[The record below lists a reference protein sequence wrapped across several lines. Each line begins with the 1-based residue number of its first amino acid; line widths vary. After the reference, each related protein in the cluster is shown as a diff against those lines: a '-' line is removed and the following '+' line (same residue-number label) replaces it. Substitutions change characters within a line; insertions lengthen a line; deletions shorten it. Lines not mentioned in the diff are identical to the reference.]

1 MPRQGFDSSHLLWF
15 HILPHPHPNFY
26 PLYPRRVATVNNEQY
41 WAPSSNHHQNDSE
54 QAIFD
59 YLLDLVQSAE
69 GEKVLAEVADLFLTG
84 RGSGNSHI
92 FACLEKVTRAKYN
105 AEDFNYFFNRC
116 CYILINYW
124 QLSPQSQRSIP
135 QLVIMLEKAVANIGP
150 GGNPQGNIRQLI
162 KNFTMGE
169 QFVRLKRLAHVIS
182 SKFETKSTSV
192 GNLIHRYPYLYD
204 YCLMG
209 DDSSK
214 EHRQTVHRIKAQNE
228 RKFEVN
234 LSRYV
239 TYRVRTAQVNKS
251 GLILPNRELIKPVEN
266 PTLLTDRELNG
277 SLKHFVGTV
286 ENGQSYHSLSKSF
299 RSHVA
304 YTQSFGAFKDE
315 LYEYIRGSLQ
325 GKYEQGSFNKR
336 LFDLFQNTYP
346 ECNQQ
351 KPTEFLM
358 MRTSSQLLNFLVV
371 EGNQNPNH
379 YVFIDLISNI
389 GVKKTI
395 GILLK
400 VVLFCSKVKPY
411 LEKRFSILFNHYEGV
426 SREGV
431 PWLVR
436 TLENMQVALSV
447 HFGRVDLSSLS
458 RSKLVI

>member
-1 MPRQGFDSSHLLWF
+1 M
-15 HILPHPHPNFY
+15 
-26 PLYPRRVATVNNEQY
+26 NNEHY
-41 WAPSSNHHQNDSE
+41 WASSSNHQKSDNE
-54 QAIFD
+54 QVIYD
-59 YLLDLVQSAE
+59 YLLDLVQSTE
-69 GEKVLAEVADLFLTG
+69 EEKVLEAMGDLFLTG
-84 RGSGNSHI
+84 HGGSNSQV
-92 FACLEKVTRAKYN
+92 FASLEKITRTKYN
-105 AEDFNYFFNRC
+105 SEDFNYFFNRC
-116 CYILINYW
+116 CYIVINHW
-124 QLSPQSQRSIP
+124 QLTLQSQRFIP
-135 QLVIMLEKAVANIGP
+135 QLVDRLEKAVANIGT

-162 KNFTMGE
+162 KNFTVGE
-169 QFVRLKRLAHVIS
+169 QFLRLKRLSHVIS
-182 SKFETKSTSV
+182 SKFDTKSTSV

-209 DDSSK
+209 DDSSN
-214 EHRQTVHRIKAQNE
+214 EHRQTVHRIKTENE

-239 TYRVRTAQVNKS
+239 TYRVRTAQANKS
-251 GLILPNRELIKPVEN
+251 GLILPNRELIKPAEN
-266 PTLLTDRELNG
+266 PTLLTDKELNG

-286 ENGQSYHSLSKSF
+286 ENGQSYQSLSKSF

-325 GKYEQGSFNKR
+325 GKYEQGNFNKK

-346 ECNQQ
+346 ECNQH

-371 EGNQNPNH
+371 EGNKNPNH

-395 GILLK
+395 GVLLK
-400 VVLFCSKVKPY
+400 IVLFCSKVKPY
-411 LEKRFSILFNHYEGV
+411 LEKRFSILFNHYEAV

-431 PWLVR
+431 PWLVK

-447 HFGRVDLSSLS
+447 HFGRVDLSSLR
-458 RSKLVI
+458 RSKLIV

>member
-1 MPRQGFDSSHLLWF
+1 M
-15 HILPHPHPNFY
+15 
-26 PLYPRRVATVNNEQY
+26 NNEQQ
-41 WAPSSNHHQNDSE
+41 WAPSPKHHKNNDE
-54 QAIFD
+54 QAIYD
-59 YLLDLVQSAE
+59 YLLDLVQSTEEE
-69 GEKVLAEVADLFLTG
+69 GVLGEIGDLFLSG
-84 RGSGNSHI
+84 RGGSNAQVS
-92 FACLEKVTRAKYN
+92 ACLGRIIKEKN
-105 AEDFNYFFNRC
+105 NIENFNYFFNRC

-124 QLSPQSQRSIP
+124 QLSPQSQRAIP
-135 QLVIMLEKAVANIGP
+135 QLISMLEKAVANINP

-162 KNFTMGE
+162 KNFTVE
-169 QFVRLKRLAHVIS
+169 EPFLRLKRLAHVIS
-182 SKFETKSTSV
+182 SKFETKSSSV

-251 GLILPNRELIKPVEN
+251 GLILPDRELIKPVEN

-286 ENGQSYHSLSKSF
+286 ENGQSYQSLSKSF

-304 YTQSFGAFKDE
+304 YTQSFGAFKDD

-325 GKYEQGSFNKR
+325 GKYEQGSFNKK

-371 EGNQNPNH
+371 EGNKNPNH

-395 GILLK
+395 GVLLK

-431 PWLVR
+431 PWLVK

-458 RSKLVI
+458 RSKLVV